1 MAHYLSE
8 TDGWNIGWGRT
19 RTRGRLHYDND
30 DHIPDYE
37 QWAHP
42 PAPFMPGGLRPPF
55 TPAALFPWC
64 YDMWEDTHHR
74 CRHESR
80 GRRRS
85 GGGGG
90 GGGGGD
96 AANRAVVSHS
106 RSRGVMPA
114 PRAAPDASRFEI
126 VVRDTTDNRL
136 PAWPDNATW
145 KASIAKNSSIANVI
159 KHITANP
166 GKYMVTVVWNT
177 QFEEELHDGYR
188 VIDLERDAL
197 ELRVR
202 EREAGPPGLP
212 VRRINN

>member
-1 MAHYLSE
+1 MAHYSSE
-8 TDGWNIGWGRT
+8 SDGWNIGWGRT
-19 RTRGRLHYDND
+19 RTRGRVHDDD
-30 DHIPDYE
+30 DHIRDYE
-37 QWAHP
+37 QWAHRS
-42 PAPFMPGGLRPPF
+42 APFMSGGLRPPPF
-55 TPAALFPWC
+55 PPAGFFPWC

-74 CRHESR
+74 SRHELR

-90 GGGGGD
+90 GSGGG
-96 AANRAVVSHS
+96 AANQAVVSHP
-106 RSRGVMPA
+106 RSGGVMPA

-136 PAWPDNATW
+136 PAWPDNTSW
-145 KASIAKNSSIANVI
+145 KASIAKKSSIANVI

-177 QFEEELHDGYR
+177 YIEEELHDGFK

-202 EREAGPPGLP
+202 ERGAGPSSLP
-212 VRRINN
+212 VRCINS

>member
-1 MAHYLSE
+1 MVYYSSE
-8 TDGWNIGWGRT
+8 SDGWNIGWGRT
-19 RTRGRLHYDND
+19 RTRGRILHDDDD
-30 DHIPDYE
+30 DHIRDCGQCARRPG
-37 QWAHP
+37 
-42 PAPFMPGGLRPPF
+42 PFMSGALRPPF
-55 TPAALFPWC
+55 PPTDFFPCC

-74 CRHESR
+74 SRREWR

-90 GGGGGD
+90 GGAD
-96 AANRAVVSHS
+96 NQAVVSRS
-106 RSRGVMPA
+106 RSGGVIPA

-136 PAWPDNATW
+136 PAWPDNSSW

-166 GKYMVTVVWNT
+166 GKYMVTVMWNT
-177 QFEEELHDGYR
+177 GIEEELHDGFR

-197 ELRVR
+197 ELRVH
-202 EREAGPPGLP
+202 EREAGPACLP
-212 VRRINN
+212 VRCINN